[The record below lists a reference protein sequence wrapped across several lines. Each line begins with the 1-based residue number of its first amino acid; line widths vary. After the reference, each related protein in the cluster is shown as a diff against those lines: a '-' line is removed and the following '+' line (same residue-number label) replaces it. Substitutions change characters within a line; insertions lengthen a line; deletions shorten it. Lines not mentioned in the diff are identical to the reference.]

1 MKIPVKSIKSLAV
14 VAGISLVAL
23 GALAATGHL
32 PLARKPAIST
42 AGADSGPQP
51 IMVTAARV
59 RTADF
64 IESVVVTGS
73 LVPRE
78 EILVGPEV
86 EGLRVVEVLA
96 DEGDRVKKGQTLA
109 RLVSDTL
116 EAQLGQN
123 TASLAKSVAGIAQAQ
138 SNIASVEAKLVEAR
152 GAYNRGKP
160 LTKSGY
166 LSESVMESREAA
178 AKSAEAAV
186 ASARDGLK
194 VAEADKAQVEAQRR
208 EIVWRRG
215 RTEVVS
221 PADGIVSRRMA
232 RIGGYASGVADAMF
246 RVIANGEIELD
257 AEVTENRISKLRE
270 GLPVEVSVAG
280 GTAVSGKIRLVSP
293 EIDKATRLG
302 KVRVFLGDN
311 PALHI
316 GGFARGVIETAKSR
330 GLAVPAASLLYG
342 ADGVSVQVVTE
353 GTVRTR
359 RVKLGLEQ
367 GQLVEVREG
376 LAEGDIVVAKSGTF
390 LRDGDLVRAVITSEK
405 RRTSDASSAG

>member
-1 MKIPVKSIKSLAV
+1 MKIK
-14 VAGISLVAL
+14 AL
-23 GALAATGHL
+23 FASVGLAAVAAAGLAASGHL
-32 PLARKPAIST
+32 PLMHKPAVVVAT
-42 AGADSGPQP
+42 AGSGPQP

-59 RTADF
+59 RSADF
-64 IESVVVTGS
+64 VETVVVTGT

-86 EGLRVVEVLA
+86 EGLRVIEVLA

-109 RLVSDTL
+109 RLVSTTL
-116 EAQLGQN
+116 EAQLAQN
-123 TASLAKSVAGIAQAQ
+123 DASLARSVAAIAQAQ
-138 SNIASVEAKLVEAR
+138 SNIASAEARLVEAR

-178 AKSAEAAV
+178 AKSAEATV

-208 EIVWRRG
+208 ETVWRRG

-221 PADGIVSRRMA
+221 PADGIISRRMA

-246 RVIANGEIELD
+246 RVIAKGEIELD
-257 AEVTENRISKLRE
+257 AEVTENRLSKLKE
-270 GLPVEVSVAG
+270 GQGADVALAG
-280 GTAVSGKIRLVSP
+280 GTTVSGKIRLISP

-302 KVRVFLGDN
+302 KLRVFLGDN
-311 PALHI
+311 PALRI

-330 GLAVPAASLLYG
+330 GLAVPAAALLYG
-342 ADGVSVQVVTE
+342 TDGISVQVVSDSM
-353 GTVRTR
+353 VRTR

-376 LAEGDIVVAKSGTF
+376 LAEGDLVVAKSGTF
-390 LRDGDLVRAVITSEK
+390 LRDGDLVRAVVANEP
-405 RRTSDASSAG
+405 RRTSDASSTD

>member
-1 MKIPVKSIKSLAV
+1 MKIK
-14 VAGISLVAL
+14 AL
-23 GALAATGHL
+23 FASVGLAAVAAAGLAASGHL
-32 PLARKPAIST
+32 PLMHKPAVVVAT
-42 AGADSGPQP
+42 AGSGPQP

-59 RTADF
+59 RSADF
-64 IESVVVTGS
+64 VETVVVTGT

-86 EGLRVVEVLA
+86 EGLRVIEVLA

-109 RLVSDTL
+109 RLVSTTL
-116 EAQLGQN
+116 EAQLAQN
-123 TASLAKSVAGIAQAQ
+123 DASLARSVAAIAQAQ
-138 SNIASVEAKLVEAR
+138 SNIASAEARLVEAR

-166 LSESVMESREAA
+166 LSESVMETREAA
-178 AKSAEAAV
+178 AKSAEATV

-208 EIVWRRG
+208 ETVWRRG

-221 PADGIVSRRMA
+221 PADGIISRRMA

-246 RVIANGEIELD
+246 RVIAKGEIELD
-257 AEVTENRISKLRE
+257 AEVTENRLSKLKE
-270 GLPVEVSVAG
+270 GQGADVALAG
-280 GTAVSGKIRLVSP
+280 GTTVSGKIRLISP

-302 KVRVFLGDN
+302 KLRVFLGDN
-311 PALHI
+311 PALRI

-330 GLAVPAASLLYG
+330 GLAVPAAALLYG
-342 ADGVSVQVVTE
+342 TDGISVQVVSDSM
-353 GTVRTR
+353 VRTR

-376 LAEGDIVVAKSGTF
+376 LAEGDLVVAKSGTF
-390 LRDGDLVRAVITSEK
+390 LRDGDLVRAVVANEP
-405 RRTSDASSAG
+405 RRTSDASSTD